1 MQREDADAGIWKVRA
16 CVKSCGVSH
25 QNWLRMTAQGAGARG
40 TFPSLAPPPSLTRGP
55 HWLNPTGSH
64 GPGLLVAGP
73 VQGRILERSKGG
85 GEVSGL
91 LAPKGYAFVGLIKTA
106 TLSPLWL

>member
-40 TFPSLAPPPSLTRGP
+40 TFPSLAPPPSLTRGSP
-55 HWLNPTGSH
+55 LAEPNRKSWAR
-64 GPGLLVAGP
+64 VAGGWTRARQDP
-73 VQGRILERSKGG
+73 GAQ
-85 GEVSGL
+85 
-91 LAPKGYAFVGLIKTA
+91 
-106 TLSPLWL
+106 